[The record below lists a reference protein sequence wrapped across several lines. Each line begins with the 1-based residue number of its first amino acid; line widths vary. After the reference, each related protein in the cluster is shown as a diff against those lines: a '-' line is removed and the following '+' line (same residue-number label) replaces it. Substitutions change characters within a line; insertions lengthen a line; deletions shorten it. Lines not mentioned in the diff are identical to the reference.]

1 MIAITISSTK
11 GAVDPLQD
19 AAMAVADS
27 MLSPQQIKIVELL
40 EVMVYNS
47 TPCTWKQL
55 LLNRA
60 TLPPPTNLSLFLY
73 LTVL

>member
-27 MLSPQQIKIVELL
+27 MLSPQQITIVELL
-40 EVMVYNS
+40 
-47 TPCTWKQL
+47 
-55 LLNRA
+55 
-60 TLPPPTNLSLFLY
+60 
-73 LTVL
+73 